1 MVNFKST
8 QTQEAEKSVFLNRI
22 LFSSLAILLLGG
34 LIVTRLV
41 YLMVIET
48 DELSLRSINNTL
60 RTQSIPAP
68 RGLIYDRN
76 NQIIAENLP
85 KFQLE
90 MIPEQVIELENS
102 LLHLTDLGIL
112 SVDEIPII
120 KGRVQKQRNYQF
132 KSIVIK
138 RNLNERQ
145 MARFANNRMLLKGF
159 DIKSRLT
166 RNYAQGEIYAHV
178 VGYMGSISSNDYQR
192 FDPSFYTGKEQI
204 GKSAIEREY
213 EHILRGIPGKQK
225 LLVNVRGRVMDEIEK
240 EAFESGNNIVLTLN
254 SELQKT
260 AYDSME
266 GKKGS
271 VVAMDPR
278 NGEILAMISVPS
290 FDPTAISLGLSQSE
304 FRKLSNNKKR
314 PLFNRAIAG
323 QYPPGS
329 TVKPM
334 LALGALD
341 MGIVDSEHFHT
352 CEGEFRLPNYS
363 RPFGDWAVHGSVN
376 TKRAIQASCDVYF
389 YESAVEMGIERMSA
403 FLKKFNLGE
412 ETKLDLGSEKAG
424 VVPNQEWKRN
434 NFSSKQNQN
443 WYLGET
449 VIAGIGQGYML
460 ATPVQ
465 LAYATSII
473 ANRGYA
479 YKPHI
484 LKQINLNNSSE
495 PLSTQSERIDHLMN
509 IDNEYWDVVFEGM
522 NAAVNEKRGTAYGVF
537 PENSD
542 IAGKT
547 GTSQVF
553 NMDKR
558 SGNDVPEELKDHGLF
573 IGFAP
578 INDPEIVIA
587 VIVENGGGG
596 RVAAA
601 PVAKQ
606 MFNKFIELGGKK
618 VDESN

>member
-1 MVNFKST
+1 MDNFKT
-8 QTQEAEKSVFLNRI
+8 RQVQEAERSVFLNRV

-34 LIVTRLV
+34 LIISRLI
-41 YLMVIET
+41 YLMVIES
-48 DELSLRSINNTL
+48 DELSLRSVNNTL

-76 NQIIAENLP
+76 IEVIAENKP

-90 MIPEQVIELENS
+90 MVPEQVNKLESS
-102 LLHLTDLGIL
+102 LMYLTELGIL
-112 SVDEIPII
+112 DENEISAIEQ
-120 KGRVQKQRNYQF
+120 RVRRNYQF

-138 RNLNERQ
+138 RDLDERE
-145 MARFANNRMLLKGF
+145 MAIFANNRMLLKGF

-166 RNYAQGEIYAHV
+166 RNYPQNEIYAHV
-178 VGYMGSISSNDYQR
+178 VGYMGSISSSDYQR
-192 FDPSFYTGKEQI
+192 FDPAFYTGKEQI

-225 LLVNVRGRVMDEIEK
+225 LLVNVRGRVMDEVEK
-240 EAFESGNNIVLTLN
+240 EAFVSGNDIILTLN
-254 SELQKT
+254 SELQRT
-260 AYDSME
+260 AYESMA

-271 VVAMDPR
+271 VVALDPR
-278 NGEILAMISVPS
+278 NGEILAMISMPS
-290 FDPTAISLGLSQSE
+290 FDPTAISLGLTQSD
-304 FRKLSNNKKR
+304 FDKLNKDKKR

-341 MGIVDSEHFHT
+341 MGIVDSEYYLP
-352 CEGEFRLPNYS
+352 CEGEFKLPNYS
-363 RPFGDWAVHGSVN
+363 RPFRDWATHGSVN
-376 TKRAIQASCDVYF
+376 AKRAIQASCDVYF
-389 YESAVEMGIERMSA
+389 YETAVEMGIERMST

-412 ETKLDLGSEKAG
+412 ETKVDLNSEKEG
-424 VVPNQEWKRN
+424 VVPNKEWKKN
-434 NFSSKQNQN
+434 NFTSKQNQN

-460 ATPVQ
+460 ATPMQ

-473 ANRGYA
+473 ANRGFA
-479 YKPHI
+479 FKPHI
-484 LKQINLNNSSE
+484 LKQINLKDSDE
-495 PLSTQSERIDHLMN
+495 PLTTQSERIDHVMN
-509 IDNEYWDVVFEGM
+509 IDQKYWDIVFDGM
-522 NAAVNEKRGTAYGVF
+522 NAVVNERRGTAYGVF

-553 NMDKR
+553 SMDKR
-558 SGNDVPEELKDHGLF
+558 SGDDVPEELRDHGLF

-578 INDPEIVIA
+578 INNPEIVIA
-587 VIVENGGGG
+587 VLVENGGGG

-601 PVAKQ
+601 PVAER
-606 MFNKFIELGGKK
+606 MFSKFLEIGGRK
-618 VDESN
+618 VVESN

>member
-1 MVNFKST
+1 MDNFKT
-8 QTQEAEKSVFLNRI
+8 RQAQVAERSVFLNRI

-34 LIVTRLV
+34 LIISRLI
-41 YLMVIET
+41 YLMVIES
-48 DELSLRSINNTL
+48 DELSLRSVNNTL

-68 RGLIYDRN
+68 RGLIFDRN
-76 NQIIAENLP
+76 FEVIAENKP

-90 MIPEQVIELENS
+90 MVPEQVNKLESS
-102 LLHLTDLGIL
+102 LMYLTELGIL
-112 SVDEIPII
+112 DENEISAIEQ
-120 KGRVQKQRNYQF
+120 RVRRNYQF

-138 RNLNERQ
+138 RDLDEKE
-145 MARFANNRMLLKGF
+145 MAIFANNRMLLKGF

-166 RNYAQGEIYAHV
+166 RNYPQNEIYAHV
-178 VGYMGSISSNDYQR
+178 VGYMGSISSSDYER
-192 FDPSFYTGKEQI
+192 FDPVFYTGKEQI

-213 EHILRGIPGKQK
+213 EHILRGVPGKQK

-240 EAFESGNNIVLTLN
+240 EAFTSGNDIILTLN
-254 SELQKT
+254 SELQRT
-260 AYDSME
+260 AYESMAE
-266 GKKGS
+266 KKGS

-278 NGEILAMISVPS
+278 NGEILAMISMPS
-290 FDPTAISLGLSQSE
+290 FNPTAISLGLSQSD
-304 FRKLSNNKKR
+304 FDKLNRDKKK
-314 PLFNRAIAG
+314 PLFNRATAG

-341 MGIVDSEHFHT
+341 MGIVDSEYYLP
-352 CEGEFRLPNYS
+352 CEGEFKLPNYS
-363 RPFGDWAVHGSVN
+363 RPFRDWATHGSVN
-376 TKRAIQASCDVYF
+376 AKRAIQASCDVYF
-389 YESAVEMGIERMSA
+389 YETAVEMGIERMST

-412 ETKLDLGSEKAG
+412 KTKLDLGNEKKG

-434 NFSSKQNQN
+434 NFKSKENQN

-460 ATPVQ
+460 ATPMQ

-473 ANRGYA
+473 ANRGFA
-479 YKPHI
+479 FKPHI
-484 LKQINLNNSSE
+484 LKQINLKDSDE
-495 PLSTQSERIDHLMN
+495 VLKTESERINHVMN
-509 IDNEYWDVVFEGM
+509 IDDKYWDIVFDGM
-522 NAAVNEKRGTAYGVF
+522 NAVVNEQRGTAYGVF

-553 NMDKR
+553 SMDKR
-558 SGNDVPEELKDHGLF
+558 SGDDVPEELRDHGLF

-578 INDPEIVIA
+578 INNPEIVIA
-587 VIVENGGGG
+587 VLVENGGGG

-601 PVAKQ
+601 PVAEK
-606 MFNKFIELGGKK
+606 MFSKFQEIRGKK
-618 VDESN
+618 VVASN

>member
-1 MVNFKST
+1 MDNFKT
-8 QTQEAEKSVFLNRI
+8 RQAQVAERSVFLNRV

-34 LIVTRLV
+34 LIISRLI
-41 YLMVIET
+41 YLMVIES
-48 DELSLRSINNTL
+48 DELSLRSVNNTL

-76 NQIIAENLP
+76 IEVIAENKP

-90 MIPEQVIELENS
+90 MVPEQVNKLESS
-102 LLHLTDLGIL
+102 LMYLTELGIL
-112 SVDEIPII
+112 DENEISAIEQ
-120 KGRVQKQRNYQF
+120 RVRRNYQF

-138 RNLNERQ
+138 RDLDEKE
-145 MARFANNRMLLKGF
+145 MAIFANNRMLLKGF

-166 RNYAQGEIYAHV
+166 RNYPQNEIYAHV
-178 VGYMGSISSNDYQR
+178 VGYMGSISSSDYER
-192 FDPSFYTGKEQI
+192 FDPVFYTGKEQI

-213 EHILRGIPGKQK
+213 EHILRGVPGKQK

-240 EAFESGNNIVLTLN
+240 EAFTSGNDIILTLN
-254 SELQKT
+254 SELQRT
-260 AYDSME
+260 AYESMT

-278 NGEILAMISVPS
+278 NGEILAMISMPS
-290 FDPTAISLGLSQSE
+290 FNPTAISLGLSQSD
-304 FRKLSNNKKR
+304 FDKLKRDKKK
-314 PLFNRAIAG
+314 PLFNRATAG

-341 MGIVDSEHFHT
+341 MGIVDSEYYLP
-352 CEGEFRLPNYS
+352 CEGEFKLPNYS
-363 RPFGDWAVHGSVN
+363 RPFRDWAAHGSVN
-376 TKRAIQASCDVYF
+376 AKRAIQASCDVYF
-389 YESAVEMGIERMSA
+389 YEIAVEMGIESMST

-412 ETKLDLGSEKAG
+412 KTKLDLGNEKKG

-434 NFSSKQNQN
+434 NFKSKENQN

-460 ATPVQ
+460 ATPMQ
-465 LAYATSII
+465 LAYAASII
-473 ANRGYA
+473 ANRGFA
-479 YKPHI
+479 FKPHI
-484 LKQINLNNSSE
+484 LKQINLKDSDE
-495 PLSTQSERIDHLMN
+495 VLKTESERINHVMN
-509 IDNEYWDVVFEGM
+509 IDDKYWDIVFDGM
-522 NAAVNEKRGTAYGVF
+522 NAVVNEQRGTAYGVF

-553 NMDKR
+553 SMDKR
-558 SGNDVPEELKDHGLF
+558 SGDDVPEELRDHGLF

-578 INDPEIVIA
+578 INNPEIVIA
-587 VIVENGGGG
+587 VLVENGGGG

-601 PVAKQ
+601 PVAEK
-606 MFNKFIELGGKK
+606 MFSKFQEIRGKK
-618 VDESN
+618 VVASN

>member
-1 MVNFKST
+1 MDNFKT
-8 QTQEAEKSVFLNRI
+8 RQAQVAERSVFLNRI

-34 LIVTRLV
+34 LIISRLI
-41 YLMVIET
+41 YLMVIES
-48 DELSLRSINNTL
+48 DELSLRSVNNTL

-68 RGLIYDRN
+68 RGLIFDRN
-76 NQIIAENLP
+76 IEVIAENKP

-90 MIPEQVIELENS
+90 MVPEQVNKLESS
-102 LLHLTDLGIL
+102 LMYLTELGIL
-112 SVDEIPII
+112 DENEISAIEQ
-120 KGRVQKQRNYQF
+120 RVRRNYQF

-138 RNLNERQ
+138 RDLDEKE
-145 MARFANNRMLLKGF
+145 MAIFANNRMLLKGF

-166 RNYAQGEIYAHV
+166 RNYPQNEIYAHA
-178 VGYMGSISSNDYQR
+178 VGYMGSISSSDYQR
-192 FDPSFYTGKEQI
+192 FDPVFYTGKEQI

-213 EHILRGIPGKQK
+213 EHILRGVPGKQK

-240 EAFESGNNIVLTLN
+240 EAFTSGNDIILTLN
-254 SELQKT
+254 SELQRT
-260 AYDSME
+260 AYESMAE
-266 GKKGS
+266 KKGS

-278 NGEILAMISVPS
+278 NGEILAMISMPS
-290 FDPTAISLGLSQSE
+290 FNPTAISLGLSQSD
-304 FRKLSNNKKR
+304 FDKLNRDKKK
-314 PLFNRAIAG
+314 PLFNRATAG

-341 MGIVDSEHFHT
+341 MGIVDSEYYLP
-352 CEGEFRLPNYS
+352 CEGEFKLPNYS
-363 RPFGDWAVHGSVN
+363 RPFRDWATHGSVN
-376 TKRAIQASCDVYF
+376 AKRAIQASCDVYF
-389 YESAVEMGIERMSA
+389 YETAVEMGIERMST

-412 ETKLDLGSEKAG
+412 KTKLDLGNEKKG

-434 NFSSKQNQN
+434 NFKSKENQN

-460 ATPVQ
+460 ATPMQ

-473 ANRGYA
+473 ANRGFA
-479 YKPHI
+479 FKPHI
-484 LKQINLNNSSE
+484 LKQINLKDSDE
-495 PLSTQSERIDHLMN
+495 VLKTESERINHVMN
-509 IDNEYWDVVFEGM
+509 IDDKYWDIVFDGM
-522 NAAVNEKRGTAYGVF
+522 NAVVNEQRGTAYGVF

-553 NMDKR
+553 SMDKR
-558 SGNDVPEELKDHGLF
+558 SGDDVPEELRDHGLF

-578 INDPEIVIA
+578 INNPEIVIA

-601 PVAKQ
+601 PVAEK
-606 MFNKFIELGGKK
+606 MFSKFQEIRGKK
-618 VDESN
+618 VVASN

>member
-1 MVNFKST
+1 MDNFKT
-8 QTQEAEKSVFLNRI
+8 RQAQVAERSVFLNRI

-34 LIVTRLV
+34 LIISRLI
-41 YLMVIET
+41 YLMVIES
-48 DELSLRSINNTL
+48 DELSLRSVNNTL

-68 RGLIYDRN
+68 RGLIFDRN
-76 NQIIAENLP
+76 IEVIAENKP

-90 MIPEQVIELENS
+90 MVPEQVNKLESS
-102 LLHLTDLGIL
+102 LMYLTELGIL
-112 SVDEIPII
+112 DENEISAIEQ
-120 KGRVQKQRNYQF
+120 RVRRNYQF

-138 RNLNERQ
+138 RDLDEKE
-145 MARFANNRMLLKGF
+145 MAIFANNRMLLKGF

-166 RNYAQGEIYAHV
+166 RNYPQNEIYAHV
-178 VGYMGSISSNDYQR
+178 VGYMGSISSSDYER
-192 FDPSFYTGKEQI
+192 FDPVFYTGKEQI

-213 EHILRGIPGKQK
+213 EHILRGVPGKQK

-240 EAFESGNNIVLTLN
+240 EAFTSGNDIILTLN
-254 SELQKT
+254 SELQRT
-260 AYDSME
+260 AYESMAE
-266 GKKGS
+266 KKGS

-278 NGEILAMISVPS
+278 NGEILAMISMPS
-290 FDPTAISLGLSQSE
+290 FNPTAISLGLSQSD
-304 FRKLSNNKKR
+304 FDKLNRDKKK
-314 PLFNRAIAG
+314 PLFNRATAG

-341 MGIVDSEHFHT
+341 MGIVDSEYYLP
-352 CEGEFRLPNYS
+352 CEGEFKLPNYS
-363 RPFGDWAVHGSVN
+363 RPFRDWATHGSVN
-376 TKRAIQASCDVYF
+376 AKRAIQASCDVYF
-389 YESAVEMGIERMSA
+389 YETAVEMGIERMST

-412 ETKLDLGSEKAG
+412 KTKLDLGNEKKG

-434 NFSSKQNQN
+434 NFKSKENQN

-460 ATPVQ
+460 ATPMQ

-473 ANRGYA
+473 ANRGFA
-479 YKPHI
+479 FKPHI
-484 LKQINLNNSSE
+484 LKQINLKDSDE
-495 PLSTQSERIDHLMN
+495 VLKTESERINHVMN
-509 IDNEYWDVVFEGM
+509 IDDKYWDIVFDGM
-522 NAAVNEKRGTAYGVF
+522 NAVVNEQRGTAYGVF

-553 NMDKR
+553 SMDKR
-558 SGNDVPEELKDHGLF
+558 SGDDVPEELRDHGLF

-578 INDPEIVIA
+578 INNPEIVIA
-587 VIVENGGGG
+587 VLVENGGGG

-601 PVAKQ
+601 PVAEK
-606 MFNKFIELGGKK
+606 MFSKFQEIRGKK
-618 VDESN
+618 VVASN

>member
-1 MVNFKST
+1 MDNFKT
-8 QTQEAEKSVFLNRI
+8 RQAQEAERSVFLNRV

-34 LIVTRLV
+34 LIISRLI
-41 YLMVIET
+41 YLMVIES
-48 DELSLRSINNTL
+48 DELSLRSVNNTL

-76 NQIIAENLP
+76 IEVIAENKP

-90 MIPEQVIELENS
+90 MVPEQVNKLESS
-102 LLHLTDLGIL
+102 LMYLTELGIL
-112 SVDEIPII
+112 DENEISAIEQ
-120 KGRVQKQRNYQF
+120 RVRRNYQF

-138 RNLNERQ
+138 RDLDERE
-145 MARFANNRMLLKGF
+145 MAIFANNRMLLKGF

-166 RNYAQGEIYAHV
+166 RNYPQNEIYAHV
-178 VGYMGSISSNDYQR
+178 VGYVGSISSSDYQR
-192 FDPSFYTGKEQI
+192 FDPAFYTGKEQI

-213 EHILRGIPGKQK
+213 EHILRGVPGKKK

-240 EAFESGNNIVLTLN
+240 EAFTSGNDIVLTLN
-254 SELQKT
+254 SELQRT
-260 AYDSME
+260 AYESMAE
-266 GKKGS
+266 KKGS

-278 NGEILAMISVPS
+278 NGEILAMISMPS
-290 FDPTAISLGLSQSE
+290 FNPTAISLGLSQSD
-304 FRKLSNNKKR
+304 FDKLNRDKKK
-314 PLFNRAIAG
+314 PLFNRATAG

-341 MGIVDSEHFHT
+341 MGIVDSEYYLP
-352 CEGEFRLPNYS
+352 CEGEFKLPNYS
-363 RPFGDWAVHGSVN
+363 RPFRDWAAHGSVN
-376 TKRAIQASCDVYF
+376 AKRAIQASCDVYF
-389 YESAVEMGIERMSA
+389 YETAVEMGIERMST

-412 ETKLDLGSEKAG
+412 KTKLDLGNEKKG

-434 NFSSKQNQN
+434 NFKSKENQN

-460 ATPVQ
+460 ATPMQ

-473 ANRGYA
+473 ANRGFA
-479 YKPHI
+479 FKPHI
-484 LKQINLNNSSE
+484 LKQINLKDSDEVLKTESE
-495 PLSTQSERIDHLMN
+495 KINHVMN
-509 IDNEYWDVVFEGM
+509 IDDKYWDIVFDGM
-522 NAAVNEKRGTAYGVF
+522 NAVVNEQRGTAYGVF

-553 NMDKR
+553 SMDKR
-558 SGNDVPEELKDHGLF
+558 SGDDVPEELRDHGLF

-578 INDPEIVIA
+578 INNPEIVIA
-587 VIVENGGGG
+587 VLVENGGGG

-601 PVAKQ
+601 PVAEK
-606 MFNKFIELGGKK
+606 MFSKFQEIRGKK
-618 VDESN
+618 VVASN

>member
-1 MVNFKST
+1 MDNFKT
-8 QTQEAEKSVFLNRI
+8 RQAQVAERSVFLNRV

-34 LIVTRLV
+34 LIISRLI
-41 YLMVIET
+41 YLMVIES
-48 DELSLRSINNTL
+48 DELSLRSVNNTL

-76 NQIIAENLP
+76 IEVIAENKP

-90 MIPEQVIELENS
+90 MVPEQVNKLESS
-102 LLHLTDLGIL
+102 LMYLTELGIL
-112 SVDEIPII
+112 DENEISAIEQ
-120 KGRVQKQRNYQF
+120 RVRRNHQF

-138 RNLNERQ
+138 RDLDERE
-145 MARFANNRMLLKGF
+145 MAIFANNRMLLKGF

-166 RNYAQGEIYAHV
+166 RNYPQNEIYAHV
-178 VGYMGSISSNDYQR
+178 VGYMGSISSSDYER
-192 FDPSFYTGKEQI
+192 FDPVFYTGKEQI

-213 EHILRGIPGKQK
+213 EHILRGVPGKQK

-240 EAFESGNNIVLTLN
+240 EAFTSGNDIILTLN
-254 SELQKT
+254 SELQRT
-260 AYDSME
+260 AYESMAE
-266 GKKGS
+266 KKGS

-278 NGEILAMISVPS
+278 NGEILAMISMPS
-290 FDPTAISLGLSQSE
+290 FNPTAISLGLSQSD
-304 FRKLSNNKKR
+304 FDKLNRDKKK
-314 PLFNRAIAG
+314 PLFNRATAG

-341 MGIVDSEHFHT
+341 MGIVDSEYYLP
-352 CEGEFRLPNYS
+352 CEGEFKLPNYS
-363 RPFGDWAVHGSVN
+363 RPFRDWATHGSVN
-376 TKRAIQASCDVYF
+376 AKRAIQASCDVYF
-389 YESAVEMGIERMSA
+389 YETAVEMGIERMSA

-412 ETKLDLGSEKAG
+412 KTKLDLGNEKKG

-434 NFSSKQNQN
+434 NFKSKENQN

-460 ATPVQ
+460 ATPMQ

-473 ANRGYA
+473 ANRGFA
-479 YKPHI
+479 FKPHI
-484 LKQINLNNSSE
+484 LKQINLKDSDE
-495 PLSTQSERIDHLMN
+495 VLKTESERINHVMN
-509 IDNEYWDVVFEGM
+509 IDDKYWDIVFDGM
-522 NAAVNEKRGTAYGVF
+522 NAVVNEQRGTAYGVF

-553 NMDKR
+553 SMDKR
-558 SGNDVPEELKDHGLF
+558 SGDDVPEELRDHGLF

-578 INDPEIVIA
+578 INNPEIVIA
-587 VIVENGGGG
+587 VLVENGGGG

-601 PVAKQ
+601 PVAEK
-606 MFNKFIELGGKK
+606 MFSKFQEIRGKK
-618 VDESN
+618 VVASN

>member
-1 MVNFKST
+1 MDNFKT
-8 QTQEAEKSVFLNRI
+8 RQAQVAERSVFLNRI

-34 LIVTRLV
+34 LIISRLI
-41 YLMVIET
+41 YLMVIES
-48 DELSLRSINNTL
+48 DELSLRSVNNTL

-68 RGLIYDRN
+68 RGMIYDRN
-76 NQIIAENLP
+76 SEVIAENKP

-90 MIPEQVIELENS
+90 MVPEQVNKLESS
-102 LLHLTDLGIL
+102 LMYLTELGIL
-112 SVDEIPII
+112 DENEISAIEQ
-120 KGRVQKQRNYQF
+120 RVRRNYQF

-138 RNLNERQ
+138 RDLDERE
-145 MARFANNRMLLKGF
+145 MAIFANNRILLKGF

-166 RNYAQGEIYAHV
+166 RNYPQNEIYAHV
-178 VGYMGSISSNDYQR
+178 VGYMGSISSSDYER
-192 FDPSFYTGKEQI
+192 FDPVFYTGKEQI

-213 EHILRGIPGKQK
+213 EHILRGVPGKQK

-240 EAFESGNNIVLTLN
+240 EAFTSGNDIILTLN
-254 SELQKT
+254 SELQRT
-260 AYDSME
+260 AYESMAE
-266 GKKGS
+266 KKGS

-278 NGEILAMISVPS
+278 NGEILAMISMPS
-290 FDPTAISLGLSQSE
+290 FNPTAISLGLSQSD
-304 FRKLSNNKKR
+304 FDKLNRNKKK
-314 PLFNRAIAG
+314 PLFNRATAG

-341 MGIVDSEHFHT
+341 MGIVDSEYYLP
-352 CEGEFRLPNYS
+352 CEGEFKLPNYS
-363 RPFGDWAVHGSVN
+363 RPFRDWAAHGSVN
-376 TKRAIQASCDVYF
+376 AKRAIQASCDVYF
-389 YESAVEMGIERMSA
+389 YETAVEMGIERMST

-412 ETKLDLGSEKAG
+412 KTKLDLGNEKKG

-434 NFSSKQNQN
+434 NFKSKENQN

-460 ATPVQ
+460 ATPMQ

-473 ANRGYA
+473 ANRGFA
-479 YKPHI
+479 FKPHI
-484 LKQINLNNSSE
+484 LKQINLKDSDE
-495 PLSTQSERIDHLMN
+495 VLKTESERINHVMN
-509 IDNEYWDVVFEGM
+509 IDDKYWDIVFDGM
-522 NAAVNEKRGTAYGVF
+522 NAVVNEQRGTAYGVF

-553 NMDKR
+553 SMDKR
-558 SGNDVPEELKDHGLF
+558 SGDDVPEELRDHGLF

-578 INDPEIVIA
+578 INNPEIVIA
-587 VIVENGGGG
+587 VLVENGGGG

-601 PVAKQ
+601 PVAEK
-606 MFNKFIELGGKK
+606 MFSKFQEIRGKK
-618 VDESN
+618 VVASN

>member
-1 MVNFKST
+1 MDNFKT
-8 QTQEAEKSVFLNRI
+8 RQAQAAERSVFLNRI
-22 LFSSLAILLLGG
+22 LFSSIAILFLGG
-34 LIVTRLV
+34 LIISRLI
-41 YLMVIET
+41 YLMVIES
-48 DELSLRSINNTL
+48 DELSLRSVNNTL

-76 NQIIAENLP
+76 IELIAENKP

-90 MIPEQVIELENS
+90 MVPEQVKKLQDS
-102 LLHLTDLGIL
+102 LLYLTDLGIL
-112 SVDEIPII
+112 NENEIPII
-120 KGRVQKQRNYQF
+120 EKRVQRNYQF

-138 RNLNERQ
+138 RDLDERE
-145 MARFANNRMLLKGF
+145 MAIFANNRMLLKGF

-166 RNYAQGEIYAHV
+166 RNYPQNEIYAHV
-178 VGYMGSISSNDYQR
+178 VGYMGSISNTDYQR
-192 FDPSFYTGKEQI
+192 FDPAFYTGKEQI

-213 EHILRGIPGKQK
+213 EHILRGVPGKQK
-225 LLVNVRGRVMDEIEK
+225 LLVNVRGRVMDEVEK
-240 EAFESGNNIVLTLN
+240 EAFKSGNDIILTLN
-254 SELQKT
+254 SELQRT
-260 AYDSME
+260 AYESMA

-271 VVAMDPR
+271 VVALDPR
-278 NGEILAMISVPS
+278 NGEILAMISMPS
-290 FDPTAISLGLSQSE
+290 FDPTAISLGLSQSDFE
-304 FRKLSNNKKR
+304 KLNRDKKR

-341 MGIVDSEHFHT
+341 MGIVDSEYYLP
-352 CEGEFRLPNYS
+352 CEGEFKLPNYS
-363 RPFGDWAVHGSVN
+363 RPFRDWATHGSVN
-376 TKRAIQASCDVYF
+376 AKRAIQASCDVYF
-389 YESAVEMGIERMSA
+389 YETAVEMGIERMSS
-403 FLKKFNLGE
+403 FLKQFNLGAQSRV
-412 ETKLDLGSEKAG
+412 DLGSEKKG

-434 NFSSKQNQN
+434 NFTSKQNQS

-460 ATPVQ
+460 ATPMQ

-473 ANRGYA
+473 ANRGFA
-479 YKPHI
+479 FKPHI
-484 LKQINLNNSSE
+484 LKQINLKDSNESLTTE
-495 PLSTQSERIDHLMN
+495 PERIDHVMN
-509 IDNEYWDVVFEGM
+509 IDEKYWDVVFDGM
-522 NAAVNEKRGTAYGVF
+522 NAVVNEQRGTAYGVF

-553 NMDKR
+553 SMDKR
-558 SGNDVPEELKDHGLF
+558 SGDDVPEELRDHGLF

-578 INDPEIVIA
+578 INNPEVVIA

-601 PVAKQ
+601 PVAER
-606 MFNKFIELGGKK
+606 MFNKFLEIGGRK
-618 VDESN
+618 VAESN

>member
-1 MVNFKST
+1 MDNFKT
-8 QTQEAEKSVFLNRI
+8 RQAQVAERSVFLNRI

-34 LIVTRLV
+34 LIISRLI
-41 YLMVIET
+41 YLMVIES
-48 DELSLRSINNTL
+48 DELSLRSVNNTL

-68 RGLIYDRN
+68 RGLIFDRN
-76 NQIIAENLP
+76 IEVIAENKP

-90 MIPEQVIELENS
+90 MVPEQVNKLESS
-102 LLHLTDLGIL
+102 LMYLTELGIL
-112 SVDEIPII
+112 DENEISAIEQ
-120 KGRVQKQRNYQF
+120 RVRRNYQF

-138 RNLNERQ
+138 RDLDEKE
-145 MARFANNRMLLKGF
+145 MAIFANNRMLLKGF

-166 RNYAQGEIYAHV
+166 RNYPQNEIYAHV
-178 VGYMGSISSNDYQR
+178 VGYMGSISSSDYER
-192 FDPSFYTGKEQI
+192 FDPVFYTGKEQI

-240 EAFESGNNIVLTLN
+240 EAFTSGNDIILTLN
-254 SELQKT
+254 SELQRT
-260 AYDSME
+260 AYESMAE
-266 GKKGS
+266 KKGS

-278 NGEILAMISVPS
+278 NGEILAMISMPS
-290 FDPTAISLGLSQSE
+290 FNPTAISLGLSQSD
-304 FRKLSNNKKR
+304 FDRLNRDKKK
-314 PLFNRAIAG
+314 PLFNRATAG

-341 MGIVDSEHFHT
+341 MGIVDSEYYLP
-352 CEGEFRLPNYS
+352 CEGEFKLPNYS
-363 RPFGDWAVHGSVN
+363 RPFRDWATHGSVN
-376 TKRAIQASCDVYF
+376 AKRAIQASCDVYF
-389 YESAVEMGIERMSA
+389 YETAVEMGIERMST

-412 ETKLDLGSEKAG
+412 KTKLDLGNEKKG

-434 NFSSKQNQN
+434 NFKSKENQN

-460 ATPVQ
+460 ATPMQ

-473 ANRGYA
+473 ANRGFA
-479 YKPHI
+479 FKPHI
-484 LKQINLNNSSE
+484 LKQINLKDSGE
-495 PLSTQSERIDHLMN
+495 VLKTESERINHIMN
-509 IDNEYWDVVFEGM
+509 IDDKYWDIVFDGM
-522 NAAVNEKRGTAYGVF
+522 NAVVNEQRGTAYGVF

-553 NMDKR
+553 SMDKR
-558 SGNDVPEELKDHGLF
+558 SGDDVPEELRDHGLF

-578 INDPEIVIA
+578 INNPEIVIA
-587 VIVENGGGG
+587 VLVENGGGG

-601 PVAKQ
+601 PVAEK
-606 MFNKFIELGGKK
+606 MFSKFQEIRGKK
-618 VDESN
+618 VVASN

>member
-1 MVNFKST
+1 MDNFKT
-8 QTQEAEKSVFLNRI
+8 RQAQVAERSVFLNRV
-22 LFSSLAILLLGG
+22 LFSSLAILFLGG
-34 LIVTRLV
+34 LIISRLI
-41 YLMVIET
+41 YLMVIES
-48 DELSLRSINNTL
+48 DELSLRSVNNTL

-68 RGLIYDRN
+68 RGLIFDRN
-76 NQIIAENLP
+76 IEVIAENKP

-90 MIPEQVIELENS
+90 MVPEQVNKLESS
-102 LLHLTDLGIL
+102 LLYLTELGIL
-112 SVDEIPII
+112 DENEISAIEQ
-120 KGRVQKQRNYQF
+120 RVRRNYQF

-138 RNLNERQ
+138 RDLNERE
-145 MARFANNRMLLKGF
+145 MAIFANNRMLLKGF

-166 RNYAQGEIYAHV
+166 RNYPQNEIYAHV
-178 VGYMGSISSNDYQR
+178 VGYMGSISSSDYER
-192 FDPSFYTGKEQI
+192 FDPVFYTGKEQI

-240 EAFESGNNIVLTLN
+240 EAFTSGNDIILTLN
-254 SELQKT
+254 SELQRT
-260 AYDSME
+260 AYESMAE
-266 GKKGS
+266 KKGS

-278 NGEILAMISVPS
+278 NGEILAMISMPS
-290 FDPTAISLGLSQSE
+290 FNPTAISLGLSQSD
-304 FRKLSNNKKR
+304 FDKLNRDKKK
-314 PLFNRAIAG
+314 PLFNRATAG

-341 MGIVDSEHFHT
+341 MGIVDSEYYLP
-352 CEGEFRLPNYS
+352 CEGEFKLPNYS
-363 RPFGDWAVHGSVN
+363 RPFRDWATHGSVN
-376 TKRAIQASCDVYF
+376 AKRAIQASCDVYF
-389 YESAVEMGIERMSA
+389 YETAVEMGIERMST

-412 ETKLDLGSEKAG
+412 KTKLDLGNEKKG

-434 NFSSKQNQN
+434 NFKSKENQN

-460 ATPVQ
+460 ATPMQ

-473 ANRGYA
+473 ANRGFA
-479 YKPHI
+479 FKPHI
-484 LKQINLNNSSE
+484 LKQINLKDSDEVLKTESE
-495 PLSTQSERIDHLMN
+495 KINHVMN
-509 IDNEYWDVVFEGM
+509 IDDKYWDIVFDGM
-522 NAAVNEKRGTAYGVF
+522 NAVVNEQRGTAYGVF

-553 NMDKR
+553 SMDKR
-558 SGNDVPEELKDHGLF
+558 SGDDVPEELRDHGLF

-578 INDPEIVIA
+578 INNPEIVIA
-587 VIVENGGGG
+587 VLVENGGGG

-601 PVAKQ
+601 PVAEK
-606 MFNKFIELGGKK
+606 MFSKFQEIRGKK
-618 VDESN
+618 VVASN

>member
-1 MVNFKST
+1 MVNFKSI

-102 LLHLTDLGIL
+102 LLYLTDLGIL

-225 LLVNVRGRVMDEIEK
+225 LLINVRGRVMDEIEK

-290 FDPTAISLGLSQSE
+290 FDPVSYTHLTL
-304 FRKLSNNKKR
+304 
-314 PLFNRAIAG
+314 PT
-323 QYPPGS
+323 PPY
-329 TVKPM
+329 V
-334 LALGALD
+334 
-341 MGIVDSEHFHT
+341 
-352 CEGEFRLPNYS
+352 
-363 RPFGDWAVHGSVN
+363 
-376 TKRAIQASCDVYF
+376 
-389 YESAVEMGIERMSA
+389 
-403 FLKKFNLGE
+403 
-412 ETKLDLGSEKAG
+412 
-424 VVPNQEWKRN
+424 
-434 NFSSKQNQN
+434 
-443 WYLGET
+443 
-449 VIAGIGQGYML
+449 
-460 ATPVQ
+460 
-465 LAYATSII
+465 
-473 ANRGYA
+473 
-479 YKPHI
+479 
-484 LKQINLNNSSE
+484 
-495 PLSTQSERIDHLMN
+495 
-509 IDNEYWDVVFEGM
+509 
-522 NAAVNEKRGTAYGVF
+522 
-537 PENSD
+537 
-542 IAGKT
+542 
-547 GTSQVF
+547 
-553 NMDKR
+553 
-558 SGNDVPEELKDHGLF
+558 
-573 IGFAP
+573 
-578 INDPEIVIA
+578 
-587 VIVENGGGG
+587 
-596 RVAAA
+596 
-601 PVAKQ
+601 
-606 MFNKFIELGGKK
+606 
-618 VDESN
+618 

>member
-1 MVNFKST
+1 MIDNFKT
-8 QTQEAEKSVFLNRI
+8 KQTQEAERSVFLNRI
-22 LFSSLAILLLGG
+22 IFSSFAILLLGG
-34 LIVTRLV
+34 LIISRLI
-41 YLMVIET
+41 YLMVIES
-48 DELSLRSINNTL
+48 DALSLRSVNNTL

-68 RGLIYDRN
+68 RGLIFDRN
-76 NQIIAENLP
+76 NEVIAENKP

-90 MIPEQVIELENS
+90 MIPEQVNQLDNS
-102 LLHLTDLGIL
+102 LLSLTDLGIL
-112 SVDEIPII
+112 SKDEIITI
-120 KGRVQKQRNYQF
+120 EERVRKNYQF
-132 KSIVIK
+132 KSIVVK
-138 RNLNERQ
+138 RNLNEKEI
-145 MARFANNRMLLKGF
+145 AILANNRMLLKGF

-166 RNYAQGEIYAHV
+166 RNYPQNEIYAHV
-178 VGYMGSISSNDYQR
+178 IGYMGSISKSDYER

-213 EHILRGIPGKQK
+213 EHILRGAPGKQK

-240 EAFESGNNIVLTLN
+240 DAFSTGNDIILTLN
-254 SELQKT
+254 SELQRT
-260 AYDSME
+260 AYESMS

-271 VVAMDPR
+271 VVALDPR

-290 FDPTAISLGLSQSE
+290 FDPTAISLGLTQAE
-304 FRKLSNNKKR
+304 FDKLNSDKKR

-341 MGIVDSEHFHT
+341 MGIVDSEYYHT

-363 RPFGDWAVHGSVN
+363 RPFGDWSTHGSVN

-403 FLKKFNLGE
+403 FLKKFNLGK
-412 ETKLDLGSEKAG
+412 ETEIDLASEKNG
-424 VVPNQEWKRN
+424 VVPNKEWKKN
-434 NFSSKQNQN
+434 NFKSKQNQN

-460 ATPVQ
+460 ATPLQ

-473 ANRGYA
+473 ANKGYA

-484 LKQINLNNSSE
+484 LKQIYLNDTGEILMNE
-495 PLSTQSERIDHLMN
+495 AERTDHLME
-509 IDNEYWDVVFEGM
+509 IDQQYWDIVFDGM
-522 NAAVNEKRGTAYGVF
+522 NAVVNEQRGTAYGVF
-537 PENSD
+537 PENSN

-553 NMDKR
+553 SMDKR
-558 SGNDVPEELKDHGLF
+558 SGDDVPEELRDHGLF

-578 INDPEIVIA
+578 INNPEIVIA

-601 PVAKQ
+601 PVAER
-606 MFNKFIELGGKK
+606 MFSKFLEIGGRE
-618 VDESN
+618 VDQSN

>member
-1 MVNFKST
+1 MDNFKT
-8 QTQEAEKSVFLNRI
+8 RQAQVAERSVFLNRI

-34 LIVTRLV
+34 LIISRLI
-41 YLMVIET
+41 YLMVIES
-48 DELSLRSINNTL
+48 DELSLRSVNNTL

-76 NQIIAENLP
+76 SEVIAENKP

-90 MIPEQVIELENS
+90 MVPEQVNKLESS
-102 LLHLTDLGIL
+102 LMYLTELGIL
-112 SVDEIPII
+112 DENEISAIEQ
-120 KGRVQKQRNYQF
+120 RVRRNYQF

-138 RNLNERQ
+138 RNLDEKE
-145 MARFANNRMLLKGF
+145 MAIFANNRMLLKGF

-166 RNYAQGEIYAHV
+166 RNYPQNEIYAHV
-178 VGYMGSISSNDYQR
+178 VGYMGSISSSDYER
-192 FDPSFYTGKEQI
+192 FDPVFYTGKEQI

-213 EHILRGIPGKQK
+213 EHILRGVPGKQK

-240 EAFESGNNIVLTLN
+240 EAFTSGNDIILTLN
-254 SELQKT
+254 SELQRT
-260 AYDSME
+260 AYESMAE
-266 GKKGS
+266 KKGS

-278 NGEILAMISVPS
+278 NGEILAMISMPS
-290 FDPTAISLGLSQSE
+290 FNPTAISLGLSQSD
-304 FRKLSNNKKR
+304 FDKLNRDKKK
-314 PLFNRAIAG
+314 PLFNRATAG

-341 MGIVDSEHFHT
+341 MGIVDSEYYLP
-352 CEGEFRLPNYS
+352 CEGEFKLPNYS
-363 RPFGDWAVHGSVN
+363 RPFRDWATHGSVN
-376 TKRAIQASCDVYF
+376 AKRAIQASCDVYF
-389 YESAVEMGIERMSA
+389 YETAVEMGIERMST

-412 ETKLDLGSEKAG
+412 KTKLDLGNEKKG

-434 NFSSKQNQN
+434 NFKSKENQN

-460 ATPVQ
+460 ATPMQ

-473 ANRGYA
+473 ANRGFA
-479 YKPHI
+479 FKPHI
-484 LKQINLNNSSE
+484 LKQINLKDSDEVLKTES
-495 PLSTQSERIDHLMN
+495 QRINHVMN
-509 IDNEYWDVVFEGM
+509 IDDKYWDIVFDGM
-522 NAAVNEKRGTAYGVF
+522 NAVVNEQRGTAYGVF

-553 NMDKR
+553 SMDKR
-558 SGNDVPEELKDHGLF
+558 SGDDVPEELRDHGLF

-578 INDPEIVIA
+578 INNPEIVIA
-587 VIVENGGGG
+587 VLVENGGGG

-601 PVAKQ
+601 PVAEK
-606 MFNKFIELGGKK
+606 MFSKFQEIRGKK
-618 VDESN
+618 VVASN

>member
-1 MVNFKST
+1 MDNFKT
-8 QTQEAEKSVFLNRI
+8 KQAQAAERSVFLNRI

-34 LIVTRLV
+34 LIISRLI
-41 YLMVIET
+41 YLMVIES
-48 DELSLRSINNTL
+48 DELSLRSVNNTL

-76 NQIIAENLP
+76 IEVIAENKP

-90 MIPEQVIELENS
+90 MVPEQVNKLESS
-102 LLHLTDLGIL
+102 LLYLTELGIL
-112 SVDEIPII
+112 DENEISAIEQ
-120 KGRVQKQRNYQF
+120 RVRRNYQF

-138 RNLNERQ
+138 RDLDERE
-145 MARFANNRMLLKGF
+145 MAIFANNRMLLKGF

-166 RNYAQGEIYAHV
+166 RNYPQNEIYAHV
-178 VGYMGSISSNDYQR
+178 VGYVGSISSSDYQR
-192 FDPSFYTGKEQI
+192 FDPAFYTGKEQI

-240 EAFESGNNIVLTLN
+240 EAFTSGNDIILTLN
-254 SELQKT
+254 SELQRT
-260 AYDSME
+260 AYESMAE
-266 GKKGS
+266 KKGS

-278 NGEILAMISVPS
+278 NGEILAMISMPS
-290 FDPTAISLGLSQSE
+290 FNPTAISLGLSQSD
-304 FRKLSNNKKR
+304 FDKLNRDKKK
-314 PLFNRAIAG
+314 PLFNRATAG

-341 MGIVDSEHFHT
+341 MGIVDSEYYLP
-352 CEGEFRLPNYS
+352 CEGEFKLPNYS
-363 RPFGDWAVHGSVN
+363 RPFRDWATHGSVN
-376 TKRAIQASCDVYF
+376 AKRAIQASCDVYF
-389 YESAVEMGIERMSA
+389 YETAVEMGIERMST

-412 ETKLDLGSEKAG
+412 KTKLDLGNEKKG

-434 NFSSKQNQN
+434 NFKSKENQN

-460 ATPVQ
+460 ATPMQ

-473 ANRGYA
+473 ANRGFA
-479 YKPHI
+479 FKPHI
-484 LKQINLNNSSE
+484 LKQINLKDSDE
-495 PLSTQSERIDHLMN
+495 ALKTQSERINHVMN
-509 IDNEYWDVVFEGM
+509 IDDKYWDIVFDGM
-522 NAAVNEKRGTAYGVF
+522 NAVVNEQRGTAYGVF
-537 PENSD
+537 PENSE

-553 NMDKR
+553 SMDKR
-558 SGNDVPEELKDHGLF
+558 SGDDVPEELRDHGLF

-578 INDPEIVIA
+578 INNPEIVIA
-587 VIVENGGGG
+587 VLVENGGGG

-601 PVAKQ
+601 PVAEK
-606 MFNKFIELGGKK
+606 MFSKFQEIRGK
-618 VDESN
+618 

>member
-1 MVNFKST
+1 MDNFKT
-8 QTQEAEKSVFLNRI
+8 RQAQAAERSVFLNRI
-22 LFSSLAILLLGG
+22 LFSSIAILFLGG
-34 LIVTRLV
+34 LIISRLI
-41 YLMVIET
+41 YLMVIES
-48 DELSLRSINNTL
+48 DELSLRSVNNTL

-76 NQIIAENLP
+76 IELIAENKP

-90 MIPEQVIELENS
+90 MVPEQVKKLQDS
-102 LLHLTDLGIL
+102 LLYLTDLGIL
-112 SVDEIPII
+112 NENEIPII
-120 KGRVQKQRNYQF
+120 EKRVQRNYQF

-138 RNLNERQ
+138 RDLDERE
-145 MARFANNRMLLKGF
+145 MAIFANNRMLLKGF

-166 RNYAQGEIYAHV
+166 RNYPQNEIFAHV
-178 VGYMGSISSNDYQR
+178 VGYMGSISNTDYQR
-192 FDPSFYTGKEQI
+192 FDPAFYTGKEQI

-213 EHILRGIPGKQK
+213 EHILRGVPGKQK

-240 EAFESGNNIVLTLN
+240 EAFKSGNDIILTLN
-254 SELQKT
+254 SELQRT
-260 AYDSME
+260 AYESMA

-271 VVAMDPR
+271 VVALDPR
-278 NGEILAMISVPS
+278 NGEILAMISMPS
-290 FDPTAISLGLSQSE
+290 FDPTAISLGLSQSDFE
-304 FRKLSNNKKR
+304 KLNRDKKR

-341 MGIVDSEHFHT
+341 MGIVDSEYYLP
-352 CEGEFRLPNYS
+352 CEGEFKLPNYS
-363 RPFGDWAVHGSVN
+363 RPFRDWATHGSVN
-376 TKRAIQASCDVYF
+376 AKRAIQASCDVYF
-389 YESAVEMGIERMSA
+389 YETAVEMGIERMSS
-403 FLKKFNLGE
+403 FLKQFNLGAQSRV
-412 ETKLDLGSEKAG
+412 DLGSEKKG

-434 NFSSKQNQN
+434 NFTSKQNQS

-460 ATPVQ
+460 ATPMQ

-473 ANRGYA
+473 ANRGFA
-479 YKPHI
+479 FKPHI
-484 LKQINLNNSSE
+484 LKQINLKDSNESLTTE
-495 PLSTQSERIDHLMN
+495 PERIDHLMN
-509 IDNEYWDVVFEGM
+509 IDEKYWDVVFDGM
-522 NAAVNEKRGTAYGVF
+522 NAVVNEQRGTAYGVF

-553 NMDKR
+553 SMDKR
-558 SGNDVPEELKDHGLF
+558 SGDDVPEELRDHGLF

-578 INDPEIVIA
+578 INNPEIVIA

-601 PVAKQ
+601 PVAER
-606 MFNKFIELGGKK
+606 MFNKFLEIGGRK
-618 VDESN
+618 VAESN

>member
-1 MVNFKST
+1 MDNFKT
-8 QTQEAEKSVFLNRI
+8 RQTQEAERSVFLNRV

-34 LIVTRLV
+34 LIISRLI
-41 YLMVIET
+41 YLMVIES
-48 DELSLRSINNTL
+48 DELSLRSVNNTL

-68 RGLIYDRN
+68 RGLIFDRN
-76 NQIIAENLP
+76 IEVIAENKP

-90 MIPEQVIELENS
+90 MVPEQVNKLESS
-102 LLHLTDLGIL
+102 LMYLTELGIL
-112 SVDEIPII
+112 DENEISAIEQ
-120 KGRVQKQRNYQF
+120 RVRRNYQF

-138 RNLNERQ
+138 RDLDERE
-145 MARFANNRMLLKGF
+145 MAIFANNRMLLKGF

-166 RNYAQGEIYAHV
+166 RNYPQNEIYAHV
-178 VGYMGSISSNDYQR
+178 VGYMGSISSSDYER
-192 FDPSFYTGKEQI
+192 FDPVFYTGKEQI

-225 LLVNVRGRVMDEIEK
+225 LLVYVRGRVMEEIEK
-240 EAFESGNNIVLTLN
+240 EAFTSGNDIILTLN
-254 SELQKT
+254 SELQRT
-260 AYDSME
+260 AYKSMAE
-266 GKKGS
+266 KKGS

-278 NGEILAMISVPS
+278 NGEILAMISMPS
-290 FDPTAISLGLSQSE
+290 FNPTAISLGLSQSD
-304 FRKLSNNKKR
+304 FDKLNRDKKK
-314 PLFNRAIAG
+314 PLFNRATAG

-341 MGIVDSEHFHT
+341 MGIVDSEYYLP
-352 CEGEFRLPNYS
+352 CEGEFKLPNYS
-363 RPFGDWAVHGSVN
+363 RPFRDWATHGSVN
-376 TKRAIQASCDVYF
+376 AKRAIQASCDVYF
-389 YESAVEMGIERMSA
+389 YETAVEMGIERMST

-412 ETKLDLGSEKAG
+412 ETKLDLGNEKKG

-434 NFSSKQNQN
+434 NFKSKENQN

-460 ATPVQ
+460 ATPMQ

-473 ANRGYA
+473 ANRGFA
-479 YKPHI
+479 FRPHI
-484 LKQINLNNSSE
+484 LKQINLKDSDE
-495 PLSTQSERIDHLMN
+495 VLKTESERINHVMN
-509 IDNEYWDVVFEGM
+509 IDDKYWDIVFDGM
-522 NAAVNEKRGTAYGVF
+522 NAVVNEQRGTAYGVF

-553 NMDKR
+553 SMDKR
-558 SGNDVPEELKDHGLF
+558 SGDDVPEELRDHGLF

-578 INDPEIVIA
+578 INNPEIVIA
-587 VIVENGGGG
+587 VLVENGGGG

-601 PVAKQ
+601 PVAEK
-606 MFNKFIELGGKK
+606 MFSKFQEIRGKK
-618 VDESN
+618 VVASN